1 MSKLKIAVIIGFTR
15 DSRFGPAPA
24 QRIFE
29 LARKREEHDVEL
41 PDLKARG

>member
-15 DSRFGPAPA
+15 DSRFGPAPG
-24 QRIFE
+24 QWIFE

-41 PDLKARG
+41 LDLKAG

>member
-24 QRIFE
+24 QRI
-29 LARKREEHDVEL
+29 
-41 PDLKARG
+41 